1 MMIKHYI
8 PHGYA
13 HGYSVLSEFAIVVY
27 LQSENYVPESEI
39 IFTHYHYQ

>member
-1 MMIKHYI
+1 MMIKST
-8 PHGYA
+8 PTGM

-27 LQSENYVPESEI
+27 LQSENYVPERRL